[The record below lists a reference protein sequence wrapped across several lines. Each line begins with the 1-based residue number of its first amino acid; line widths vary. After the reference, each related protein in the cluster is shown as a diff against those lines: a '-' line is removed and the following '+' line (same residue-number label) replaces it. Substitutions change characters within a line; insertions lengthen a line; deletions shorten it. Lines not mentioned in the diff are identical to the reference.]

1 MQETESFDRLSSSMK
16 RDVFDAPI
24 ESCQEYQFGNLFEN
38 FLASEQIKISFLIG
52 LLISVALEKIQ

>member
-24 ESCQEYQFGNLFEN
+24 ESCQEFKFGNMFEN
-38 FLASEQIKISFLIG
+38 FLASEQIKISFWIG
-52 LLISVALEKIQ
+52 LLMSVALERGQ